1 MRVCEL
7 DVERFLGFKSL
18 KLEIDTAIQ
27 LVAGPNNAGKSS
39 AIRLLEAFFADPTGE
54 SLRGLLPRN
63 AYYRDLGARTLS
75 SIQVWFTDLTE
86 DERTAFAPILRRDNR
101 FWIKVR
107 CSRGGAVSYETSQ
120 RVTADDARRLYL
132 EVLNRFHFVKIP
144 SVRVAGDVDSNE
156 PESLARLLDTLEAI
170 LIRTGSS
177 RSTGLQQ
184 QFRDQMEPLETL
196 VRETLDQSA
205 AAIVADLPFQES
217 EVRFKLPE
225 PRAALRG
232 MLESAL
238 IESGSDAPVAVSER
252 GTGFQSALVLG
263 ILRYVASKEAQTGAN
278 LMFAIEEPEAFLHP
292 QTQRAMAKI
301 IGDIADDAQVLVT
314 THSSVLV
321 DSFDISRIAR
331 LPLQSGGTTYE
342 RRKPVLDPTDAGR
355 LSRYCSATNSE
366 LVFANAVVFVEG
378 EGDYSV
384 LERLLSRACAAPGGH
399 YALGVT
405 VIEAGGVGKI
415 QYLVQLAN
423 VFGIRSYVI
432 VDGDAVRTAGSGK
445 REVLNILAARH
456 PQPSKAERD
465 SIMQQA
471 DQVSTTASQALANQ
485 KRLNQLLSPFDV
497 FVLSSDLEGLFLDAL
512 GVAGVVDA
520 LGPGRDGS
528 IDASFASTLST
539 APDAYEQLAS
549 WMGSRG
555 WNSNRKKS
563 GKLEPHLA
571 PYLLD
576 DCLALGDPL
585 PAALQPLVAWLEQ
598 IIASVRLAPV

>member
-1 MRVCEL
+1 
-7 DVERFLGFKSL
+7 
-18 KLEIDTAIQ
+18 
-27 LVAGPNNAGKSS
+27 
-39 AIRLLEAFFADPTGE
+39 
-54 SLRGLLPRN
+54 
-63 AYYRDLGARTLS
+63 
-75 SIQVWFTDLTE
+75 
-86 DERTAFAPILRRDNR
+86 
-101 FWIKVR
+101 
-107 CSRGGAVSYETSQ
+107 
-120 RVTADDARRLYL
+120 
-132 EVLNRFHFVKIP
+132 
-144 SVRVAGDVDSNE
+144 
-156 PESLARLLDTLEAI
+156 
-170 LIRTGSS
+170 
-177 RSTGLQQ
+177 
-184 QFRDQMEPLETL
+184 
-196 VRETLDQSA
+196 
-205 AAIVADLPFQES
+205 
-217 EVRFKLPE
+217 
-225 PRAALRG
+225 
-232 MLESAL
+232 
-238 IESGSDAPVAVSER
+238 
-252 GTGFQSALVLG
+252 
-263 ILRYVASKEAQTGAN
+263 
-278 LMFAIEEPEAFLHP
+278 MFAIEEPEAFLHP

-342 RRKPVLDPTDAGR
+342 RSKPVLDPTDAGR
-355 LSRYCSATNSE
+355 LSRYCSAANSE

-384 LERLLSRACAAPGGH
+384 VERLLSRACAAPGGH

-445 REVLNILAARH
+445 REVLNILASRH
-456 PQPSKAERD
+456 QQPSKAERD

-471 DQVSTTASQALANQ
+471 DQASTTASQAFANQ
-485 KRLNQLLSPFDV
+485 KKLNHLLSPFDV

-512 GVAGVVDA
+512 GVAGVVAA

-585 PAALQPLVAWLEQ
+585 PMALQPLVTWLEQ
-598 IIASVRLAPV
+598 IIASVRHAPV